1 MSGMRTVRIAASL
14 LAANLGQLE
23 AEVKRLEAAQ
33 VDAFHID
40 IMDGHFVPQFAFGVD
55 VVEAVRK
62 ATRLP
67 IEVHLMI
74 QQPDRYARA
83 FIEAGVDSLI
93 VHLEAYHDPKRT
105 IAMVQDMGCRCG
117 LAINPMTLVENAY
130 TLLKKADL
138 LLCMS
143 VNPGF
148 MGQPF
153 IIEVLEKVRLAR
165 AWRDKNHLQFDIALD
180 GGVTD
185 ETVGPCVTAGA
196 NQVIVGRPLFTPKDA
211 AEATRLFRSRAN
223 EVGAGG

>member
-1 MSGMRTVRIAASL
+1 MRTVRIAASL

-23 AEVKRLEAAQ
+23 QEVKRMEEAQ
-33 VDAFHID
+33 VDAIHID
-40 IMDGHFVPQFAFGVD
+40 VMDGHFVPYFALGAD
-55 VVEAVRK
+55 VVQSVRK
-62 ATRLP
+62 ITRLP

-83 FIEAGVDSLI
+83 FVEAGADLLI

-105 IAMVQDMGCRCG
+105 IAIVQEMGCRCS
-117 LAINPMTLVENAY
+117 LAINPMTLVENTY
-130 TLLKKADL
+130 SLLKKADQ

-165 AWRDKNHLQFDIALD
+165 AYRDKNHLQFDISID

-185 ETVGPCVTAGA
+185 ETVGPCVTSGA
-196 NQVIVGRPLFTPKDA
+196 NQVVVGSPLFVPKDA
-211 AEATRLFRSRAN
+211 GEASRLLRARAN
-223 EVGAGG
+223 EVGSGG

>member
-1 MSGMRTVRIAASL
+1 MRTVRISASL
-14 LAANLGQLE
+14 LAADFG
-23 AEVKRLEAAQ
+23 RLEEEVRRLEQAQ
-33 VDAFHID
+33 VDSIHLD
-40 IMDGHFVPQFAFGVD
+40 VMDGHFVPYFAFGT
-55 VVEAVRK
+55 EAVQAIRK
-62 ATRLP
+62 MTRLP

-74 QQPDRYARA
+74 QQPDRYARS
-83 FIEAGVDSLI
+83 FIEAGADMLI

-105 IAMVQDMGCRCG
+105 IGMIQEMGCRCS

-130 TLLKKADL
+130 GLLKTVDQ

-148 MGQPF
+148 LGQPF
-153 IIEVLEKVRLAR
+153 IIEVLEKVRVAR
-165 AWRDKNHLQFDIALD
+165 CFRDKNLLQFDIAVD

-196 NQVIVGRPLFTPKDA
+196 NQVVVGAPIVTPKDA
-211 AEATRLFRSRAN
+211 AESVRLLRARAN

>member
-1 MSGMRTVRIAASL
+1 MRTVRISANL
-14 LAANLGQLE
+14 LAADLGQLE
-23 AEVKRLEAAQ
+23 AEVKRMEAAK
-33 VDAFHID
+33 VDVFHLD
-40 IMDGHFVPQFAFGVD
+40 VMDGHFVPYFAMGADLVQ
-55 VVEAVRK
+55 AVRK
-62 ATRLP
+62 ITRLP

-83 FIEAGVDSLI
+83 FVEAGADTLI

-105 IAMVQDMGCRCG
+105 ISIIQEMGCRCS

-130 TLLKKADL
+130 TLLKHADQ

-153 IIEVLEKVRLAR
+153 IIEVLEKVRLAQ
-165 AWRDKNHLQFDIALD
+165 AYRDKNRLSFDISIE

-185 ETVGPCVTAGA
+185 ETVGPCVTSGA
-196 NQVIVGRPLFTPKDA
+196 NQVVVSNSLFTPKDA
-211 AEATRLFRSRAN
+211 SETTRLFRARAN

>member
-1 MSGMRTVRIAASL
+1 MRTVR
-14 LAANLGQLE
+14 LAANLLAADLGKLE
-23 AEVKRLEAAQ
+23 QEVRRMEEAQ

-40 IMDGHFVPQFAFGVD
+40 IMDGHFVPYFALGAD
-55 VVEAVRK
+55 VVHAVRK
-62 ATRLP
+62 LTRLP

-74 QQPDRYARA
+74 QQPDRYARS
-83 FIEAGVDSLI
+83 FIEAGADLLI
-93 VHLEAYHDPKRT
+93 VHLEAYHNPPRT
-105 IAMVQDMGCRCG
+105 LGMIQDMGGRCG
-117 LAINPMTLVENAY
+117 LAINPLTLVENTY
-130 TLLKKADL
+130 PLLKHIDQ

-165 AWRDKNHLQFDIALD
+165 AYRDQEHLSYDIALD
-180 GGVTD
+180 GGVND

-196 NQVIVGRPLFTPKDA
+196 NQVVVGGPLFTPKDA
-211 AEATRLFRSRAN
+211 RDTTRLFRARAN

>member
-1 MSGMRTVRIAASL
+1 MRTVRLAASL
-14 LAANLGQLE
+14 LAANLGQIE
-23 AEVKRLEAAQ
+23 QEVKRIEDAQ
-33 VDAFHID
+33 VDAVHID
-40 IMDGHFVPQFAFGVD
+40 VMDGHFVPYFALGADTVQ
-55 VVEAVRK
+55 AVRK
-62 ATRLP
+62 LTRLP

-83 FIEAGVDSLI
+83 FVEAGADLLI

-105 IAMVQDMGCRCG
+105 IAIVQEMGCRCA
-117 LAINPMTLVENAY
+117 LAINPMTLVENTY
-130 TLLKKADL
+130 TMLKKVDQ

-153 IIEVLEKVRLAR
+153 IIEVLEKVRLAQ
-165 AWRDKNHLQFDIALD
+165 AYRDKNHLQFDISVD

-196 NQVIVGRPLFTPKDA
+196 SQVVVGGPIFVPKEA
-211 AEATRLFRSRAN
+211 GEATRLLRARAN

>member
-1 MSGMRTVRIAASL
+1 MRTVRLAASL

-23 AEVKRLEAAQ
+23 QEVKRVEEAH
-33 VDAFHID
+33 VDAIHID
-40 IMDGHFVPQFAFGVD
+40 VMDGHFVPYFALGADIVQ
-55 VVEAVRK
+55 AVRK
-62 ATRLP
+62 MTRLP
-67 IEVHLMI
+67 IEAHLMI

-83 FIEAGVDSLI
+83 FVEAGADLLI

-105 IAMVQDMGCRCG
+105 VAMIQDMGCRCA
-117 LAINPMTLVENAY
+117 LAINPMTLVENTY
-130 TLLKKADL
+130 PLLKKVDQ

-153 IIEVLEKVRLAR
+153 IIEVLEKVRVAR
-165 AWRDKNHLQFDIALD
+165 AYRDKNHLQFDIALD

-196 NQVIVGRPLFTPKDA
+196 NQVVVGGPIFTPQDA
-211 AEATRLFRSRAN
+211 AAATHLLRARAN

>member
-1 MSGMRTVRIAASL
+1 MRTVRIAASL
-14 LAANLGQLE
+14 LAANLGALE
-23 AEVKRLEAAQ
+23 QEVKRMSEAQ
-33 VDAFHID
+33 VDSIHID
-40 IMDGHFVPQFAFGVD
+40 VMDGHFVPYFALGAD
-55 VVEAVRK
+55 VVQAVRK
-62 ATRLP
+62 ITRLP

-83 FIEAGVDSLI
+83 FIEAGADLLI

-105 IAMVQDMGCRCG
+105 IAMVQDMGCRCAV
-117 LAINPMTLVENAY
+117 AINPMTLVENTY
-130 TLLKKADL
+130 SLLKTADQ

-153 IIEVLEKVRLAR
+153 IIEVLEKVRLAQ
-165 AWRDKNHLQFDIALD
+165 AFRDKNHLHFDISID

-196 NQVIVGRPLFTPKDA
+196 NQVVVGQPLFVPKDA
-211 AEATRLFRSRAN
+211 NEAAHLLRARAN

>member
-1 MSGMRTVRIAASL
+1 MRTVRIAASL

-23 AEVKRLEAAQ
+23 LEVKRLEAAQ
-33 VDAFHID
+33 VDAIHID
-40 IMDGHFVPQFAFGVD
+40 VMDGHFVPYFALGADMVQ
-55 VVEAVRK
+55 AVRK
-62 ATRLP
+62 VTRLP

-83 FIEAGVDSLI
+83 FVEAGADMLI
-93 VHLEAYHDPKRT
+93 VHLEAYHDPRRT
-105 IAMVQDMGCRCG
+105 IVLVQEMGCLCS
-117 LAINPMTLVENAY
+117 LAINPMTLVENTY
-130 TLLKKADL
+130 SLLKKADQ

-153 IIEVLEKVRLAR
+153 IIEVLEKVRVAQ
-165 AWRDKNHLQFDIALD
+165 AYRDKNHLQFDISID

-185 ETVGPCVTAGA
+185 ETIGPCVTAGA
-196 NQVIVGRPLFTPKDA
+196 SQVVVGGPLFIPKDA
-211 AEATRLFRSRAN
+211 GETARLLRARAN

>member
-1 MSGMRTVRIAASL
+1 MRTVRLAASL

-23 AEVKRLEAAQ
+23 QEVKRIADAQ
-33 VDAFHID
+33 VDAIHID
-40 IMDGHFVPQFAFGVD
+40 VMDGHFVPYFALGAD
-55 VVEAVRK
+55 VVQSVRK
-62 ATRLP
+62 LTRLP

-83 FIEAGVDSLI
+83 FVEAGADLLI
-93 VHLEAYHDPKRT
+93 VHLESYHDPKRT
-105 IAMVQDMGCRCG
+105 IAIVQEMGCRCA
-117 LAINPMTLVENAY
+117 LAINPMTLVENCHAH
-130 TLLKKADL
+130 LKHVDQ

-153 IIEVLEKVRLAR
+153 IIEVLEKVRVAR
-165 AWRDKNHLQFDIALD
+165 EYRDKHHLHFDISVD

-196 NQVIVGRPLFTPKDA
+196 NQVVVGGPIFTPKDA
-211 AEATRLFRSRAN
+211 SEATRLLRARAN
-223 EVGAGG
+223 EVSAGG

>member
-1 MSGMRTVRIAASL
+1 MRTVRIAASL
-14 LAANLGQLE
+14 LAANLGQLD
-23 AEVKRLEAAQ
+23 AEVKRMEAAQ
-33 VDAFHID
+33 VDALHID
-40 IMDGHFVPQFAFGVD
+40 VMDGHFVPYFALGVD
-55 VVEAVRK
+55 IVEAVRRV
-62 ATRLP
+62 TRLP

-83 FIEAGVDSLI
+83 FVEAGADTLI

-130 TLLKKADL
+130 NILKKADQ

-165 AWRDKNHLQFDIALD
+165 AWRDKNHLQFDISLD

-196 NQVIVGRPLFTPKDA
+196 NQVVVGGPLFKPKDA
-211 AEATRLFRSRAN
+211 AEATRLFRARAN

>member
-1 MSGMRTVRIAASL
+1 MRTVR
-14 LAANLGQLE
+14 LAANLLAADLANLE
-23 AEVKRLEAAQ
+23 QEVKRMEAAQ
-33 VDAFHID
+33 VDSIHID
-40 IMDGHFVPQFAFGVD
+40 VMDGHFVPYFALGPE
-55 VVEAVRK
+55 VVQIVRK
-62 ATRLP
+62 LTRLP

-83 FIEAGVDSLI
+83 FVEAGADLLV
-93 VHLEAYHDPKRT
+93 VHLESYHDPKRT
-105 IAMVQDMGCRCG
+105 VSLIQEMGCRCS
-117 LAINPMTLVENAY
+117 LAINPMTLVENTY
-130 TLLKKADL
+130 PLLKTVDQ

-153 IIEVLEKVRLAR
+153 IIEVLEKVRVAR
-165 AWRDKNHLQFDIALD
+165 AYRDKHHLQFDIALD

-196 NQVIVGRPLFTPKDA
+196 NQVVVGRPLFTPKDA
-211 AEATRLFRSRAN
+211 AEAARLLRARAN

>member
-1 MSGMRTVRIAASL
+1 MRTVRLAASL

-23 AEVKRLEAAQ
+23 QEVKRIEQAH
-33 VDAFHID
+33 VDSIHID
-40 IMDGHFVPQFAFGVD
+40 VMDGHFVPYFAFGPD
-55 VVEAVRK
+55 VVQRIRNV
-62 ATRLP
+62 TRLP

-83 FIEAGVDSLI
+83 FVEAGADLLI

-105 IAMVQDMGCRCG
+105 VNIIQEMGCRCAI
-117 LAINPMTLVENAY
+117 AINPMTLVENTY
-130 TLLKKADL
+130 PLLKKVDQ

-165 AWRDKNHLQFDIALD
+165 AYRDKNHLQYDIAVD

-196 NQVIVGRPLFTPKDA
+196 NQVVVGRPIFAPLDA
-211 AEATRLFRSRAN
+211 AEATKLLRARAN

>member
-1 MSGMRTVRIAASL
+1 MRTVRIAACL
-14 LAANLGQLE
+14 LAANLGRLE
-23 AEVKRLEAAQ
+23 KEIKRLEEAQ
-33 VDAFHID
+33 VDAIHID
-40 IMDGHFVPQFAFGVD
+40 VMDGHFVPYFALGAG

-62 ATRLP
+62 LTRLP
-67 IEVHLMI
+67 LEVHLMI

-83 FIEAGVDSLI
+83 FVEAGADALI

-105 IAMVQDMGCRCG
+105 IALVQEMGCRCA

-130 TLLKKADL
+130 SLLKSVDQ

-153 IIEVLEKVRLAR
+153 IIEVLEKVRLAQ
-165 AWRDKNHLQFDIALD
+165 AFRDKHHLQFDISVD

-196 NQVIVGRPLFTPKDA
+196 NQVVVGGPILTPKDA
-211 AEATRLFRSRAN
+211 SEATRLMRARAN

>member
-1 MSGMRTVRIAASL
+1 MRTVRIAASL

-23 AEVKRLEAAQ
+23 AEVKRMEAAQ
-33 VDAFHID
+33 VDAIHID
-40 IMDGHFVPQFAFGVD
+40 VMDGHFVPYFALGAD
-55 VVEAVRK
+55 VVQSVRNL
-62 ATRLP
+62 TRLP

-83 FIEAGVDSLI
+83 FVEAGADLLI

-105 IAMVQDMGCRCG
+105 IAIVQEMGCRCS
-117 LAINPMTLVENAY
+117 LAINPMTLVENTY
-130 TLLKKADL
+130 SLLKKADQ

-153 IIEVLEKVRLAR
+153 IIEVLEKVRLAQ
-165 AWRDKNHLQFDIALD
+165 AYRDKNHLQFDISVD

-196 NQVIVGRPLFTPKDA
+196 NQVVIGSPLFKPKDSS
-211 AEATRLFRSRAN
+211 EASRLLRARAN

>member
-1 MSGMRTVRIAASL
+1 MRTVRIAAGL
-14 LAANLGQLE
+14 LASDLGQLE
-23 AEVKRLEAAQ
+23 QEVKRMEAAQ
-33 VDAFHID
+33 VDAIHID
-40 IMDGHFVPQFAFGVD
+40 VMDGHFVPYFALGAD
-55 VVEAVRK
+55 VVQAVRNL
-62 ATRLP
+62 TRLP

-83 FIEAGVDSLI
+83 FVEAGADLLI
-93 VHLEAYHDPKRT
+93 VHLESYHDPRRT
-105 IAMVQDMGCRCG
+105 VAIVQEMGCRCS
-117 LAINPMTLVENAY
+117 LAINPMTLVEN
-130 TLLKKADL
+130 TQVLLKKVDQ

-153 IIEVLEKVRLAR
+153 IIEVLEKVRVAR
-165 AWRDKNHLQFDIALD
+165 AFRDKNHLQFDIAVE

-196 NQVIVGRPLFTPKDA
+196 NQVVVGSALFKPKDA
-211 AEATRLFRSRAN
+211 NETTRLFRARAN